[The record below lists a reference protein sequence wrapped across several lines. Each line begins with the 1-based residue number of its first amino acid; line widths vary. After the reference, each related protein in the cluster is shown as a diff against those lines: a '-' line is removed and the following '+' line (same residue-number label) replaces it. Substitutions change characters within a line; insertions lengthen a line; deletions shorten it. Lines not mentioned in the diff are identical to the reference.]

1 MHSISKFTTLLFSF
15 SLLFLQINCAKTTD
29 VEPITEPINPVDTT
43 NTDLDTVYLNANIS
57 GFIINEVLYDPP
69 SGLPGDAN
77 NDGVRD
83 PNEDEFVEFV
93 NMSDSCIDLSY
104 CKIFDTENLNLG
116 TPNHQFPAN
125 TFLSSGKSLVVFGGG
140 SPSGLFGNSIVLTSS
155 NAVMNLNNS
164 GDIMTLTDSLNNI
177 ILEFDV
183 EPLSNN
189 PNESYTR
196 SPDLTGD
203 FEQHAT
209 VITGVLFS
217 PGTRVDGS
225 PF

>member
-29 VEPITEPINPVDTT
+29 VEPIAEPINPVDTT

-69 SGLPGDAN
+69 SGLAGDAN

-93 NMSDSCIDLSY
+93 NISDSCIDLSY

-140 SPSGLFGNSIVLTSS
+140 SPS
-155 NAVMNLNNS
+155 
-164 GDIMTLTDSLNNI
+164 
-177 ILEFDV
+177 
-183 EPLSNN
+183 
-189 PNESYTR
+189 
-196 SPDLTGD
+196 
-203 FEQHAT
+203 
-209 VITGVLFS
+209 
-217 PGTRVDGS
+217 
-225 PF
+225 

>member
-43 NTDLDTVYLNANIS
+43 NIDLDTVYLNANIS

-93 NMSDSCIDLSY
+93 NMSDSCIDPKWL
-104 CKIFDTENLNLG
+104 
-116 TPNHQFPAN
+116 
-125 TFLSSGKSLVVFGGG
+125 
-140 SPSGLFGNSIVLTSS
+140 
-155 NAVMNLNNS
+155 
-164 GDIMTLTDSLNNI
+164 
-177 ILEFDV
+177 
-183 EPLSNN
+183 
-189 PNESYTR
+189 
-196 SPDLTGD
+196 
-203 FEQHAT
+203 
-209 VITGVLFS
+209 
-217 PGTRVDGS
+217 
-225 PF
+225 